1 MDLNGDMIRG
11 HIDTIILLSLV
22 DGDKDSNEIRKNI
35 EERSDNKFSV
45 KQGTF
50 YSAMQRLVK
59 QSLIKE
65 YRSSATDGIRRKYFS
80 LTEKGEKLVENN
92 RKEWLESKEVIDTLV
107 DTVQEK
113 PENDVIMRAEDFP
126 IPSENPYETPDNSAE
141 NAPIEENRIDNL
153 PENAY
158 DTHVT
163 IQNEPEKPSE
173 DDLLQDINAKLSD
186 ILGELGFDGDKTEP
200 EKPNDET
207 AETQNI
213 SYETERNT
221 QEVVKQISNPK
232 VNERRNYPFEITDSS
247 LYVEDETDFN
257 PTVEITVNH
266 DDAVPEIKTDAVT
279 DNIETDDFNDEKPF
293 IFDDNIE
300 ENEPADNL
308 VQEDDVTCETVA
320 EKTDE
325 SVKQD
330 TFEEKIDDEAHNAT
344 DTFEHIEKEKVE
356 NIAEAYS
363 EEDDDLLSVEDGTTS
378 NRREYK
384 SILSSLFPKNEEKH
398 ENSEVYP
405 REEVKTAQDERYNS
419 YADDDYLPTRTEI
432 DRYYEE
438 NVAAKDRYASDN
450 ELNEVKNEENNRAGQ
465 SYYDSEGSTDFSDLY
480 AMAKREGFKIK
491 ASYNTNK
498 YNGDKVLVNKLN
510 FHSSLIW
517 YLVLFVE
524 MLIMNLTLSQI
535 VNWPSTVKL
544 ILVFATAVFPV
555 VCFVIYN
562 INKTKAA
569 KELASFKDVIEIALI
584 ITFQLTI
591 IILCVALFASVDFGD
606 IKEVTSFVLIPFI
619 FALNVPLYFMI
630 KYALYGTGKYFI
642 GEKAAKK

>member
-35 EERSDNKFSV
+35 EDRSDNKFSV

-113 PENDVIMRAEDFP
+113 TETDLMMRTEDFP
-126 IPSENPYETPDNSAE
+126 IPSENPYESPVLSAE
-141 NAPIEENRIDNL
+141 NDQKIDEKSIENL
-153 PENAY
+153 PEDAY

-163 IQNEPEKPSE
+163 VNNETETQSE

-186 ILGELGFDGDKTEP
+186 ILGELGFENDKTDNENANNETFF
-200 EKPNDET
+200 EKNTSENVSKLQENKALPN
-207 AETQNI
+207 AKI
-213 SYETERNT
+213 
-221 QEVVKQISNPK
+221 
-232 VNERRNYPFEITDSS
+232 NERRSYPFEITDSS

-266 DDAVPEIKTDAVT
+266 DETIRETEPEINVT
-279 DNIETDDFNDEKPF
+279 DEVETADQNDEKPF

-300 ENEPADNL
+300 ENEPIENTAQTEN
-308 VQEDDVTCETVA
+308 VTCETV
-320 EKTDE
+320 EETNVSIDE
-325 SVKQD
+325 NPSETQTAND
-330 TFEEKIDDEAHNAT
+330 TNATFEYTAQEDKAANDE
-344 DTFEHIEKEKVE
+344 
-356 NIAEAYS
+356 YS
-363 EEDDDLLSVEDGTTS
+363 DEEDDLLAVEDGTTS

-384 SILSSLFPKNEEKH
+384 SILSSLFPKKEEKH
-398 ENSEVYP
+398 AATEIETDNSE
-405 REEVKTAQDERYNS
+405 ERTERNEQTRYF
-419 YADDDYLPTRTEI
+419 DDDYSPARSEI
-432 DRYYEE
+432 DGYYEE
-438 NVAAKDRYASDN
+438 NVSSGRYPSDDETAEIANEKTDR
-450 ELNEVKNEENNRAGQ
+450 RQ
-465 SYYDSEGSTDFSDLY
+465 QTYYDGEGSTDFSDLY
-480 AMAKREGFKIK
+480 NMAKREGFKIK

-498 YNGDKVLVNKLN
+498 YYGDRVFVNKLN
-510 FHSSLIW
+510 FHSSIIW

-535 VNWPSTVKL
+535 VNWSSSAKL
-544 ILVFATAVFPV
+544 ILVFSTAVFPV

-562 INKTKAA
+562 INKTKTA

-584 ITFQLTI
+584 ITFQITI
-591 IILCVALFASVDFGD
+591 IILCVALFASVDFGN
-606 IKEVTSFVLIPFI
+606 IIEVTSFVLIPFI
-619 FALNVPLYFMI
+619 FALNIPIYFMI
-630 KYALYGTGKYFI
+630 KYALYGTGKYFV
-642 GEKAAKK
+642 GDKTTRK